1 MSDITDDQ
9 PKPAV
14 TESEPPHQASSPPP
28 PSDEAGD
35 TPPLSPAAAFFGAL
49 VRAGC
54 DAELAYAAVEEAKM
68 MAGENADAALTRLEQ
83 LVTQHGRN
91 SPNAT

>member
-9 PKPAV
+9 PKAAV
-14 TESEPPHQASSPPP
+14 TESEPPHQASLPTP
-28 PSDEAGD
+28 PSDDAGD
-35 TPPLSPAAAFFGAL
+35 TPPLSPAAAFFRAL

-54 DAELAYAAVEEAKM
+54 DAELAYAAVEEAKT
-68 MAGENADAALTRLEQ
+68 MAGENADAALTKLGR

>member
-14 TESEPPHQASSPPP
+14 TESEPPHQASLPAP

-35 TPPLSPAAAFFGAL
+35 TPPLSPAAAFFRAL

-54 DAELAYAAVEEAKM
+54 DAELAYAAVEEAKT
-68 MAGENADAALTRLEQ
+68 MAGENADAALTKLERLVSQ
-83 LVTQHGRN
+83 Q
-91 SPNAT
+91 AK

>member
-14 TESEPPHQASSPPP
+14 TESEPPHQASSPAPP
-28 PSDEAGD
+28 ADEAGD
-35 TPPLSPAAAFFGAL
+35 TPPLSPAAAFFRAL

-54 DAELAYAAVEEAKM
+54 DAELAYAAVEEAKT

-83 LVTQHGRN
+83 ARH
-91 SPNAT
+91 

>member
-14 TESEPPHQASSPPP
+14 TESEPPHQASSPAS

-35 TPPLSPAAAFFGAL
+35 TPPLSPAATLFRAFL
-49 VRAGC
+49 RAGC
-54 DAELAYAAVEEAKM
+54 DAELAYAAVEEAKV

>member
-14 TESEPPHQASSPPP
+14 TESELPHQASLPAP
-28 PSDEAGD
+28 PSGEAGD
-35 TPPLSPAAAFFGAL
+35 TPPLSPAAALFRAFL
-49 VRAGC
+49 RAGC

-68 MAGENADAALTRLEQ
+68 MAGENAVAALTKLERLVSQ
-83 LVTQHGRN
+83 Q
-91 SPNAT
+91 AK